1 MHEYSIVSALMD
13 RIEQEAVRRG
23 ARRVRAV
30 KVSIGEIAGV
40 EVELF
45 RTAYQLVSDST
56 LCAGAALDV
65 EVVPVRWACPR
76 CAAPP
81 EPGARLICPLCG
93 GAVRLVSGD
102 EIMLDRL
109 ELEVA

>member
-13 RIEQEAVRRG
+13 RIEQEAGKHG
-23 ARRVRAV
+23 AMRVRAV
-30 KVSIGEIAGV
+30 KVRIGEIAGV

-45 RTAYQLVSDST
+45 RTAYQLVSDT
-56 LCAGAALDV
+56 TMCAGASLDV
-65 EVVPVRWACPR
+65 ELVPVRWACR
-76 CAAPP
+76 QCQAPP
-81 EPGARLICPLCG
+81 EPGARLVCPRCG